1 MEFFASAFA
10 SWLFGQVANACRKRL
25 VSWVLGGD
33 HDRALQQAA
42 NSAIQST
49 AMQWRPEGGEGSTE
63 LAMIIDQVF
72 KKILPIFP
80 QAEYPTLLQT
90 LQAGIMTQLSIL
102 DDATVTGTG
111 RSSSDIL
118 GISSTALAESLN
130 DHLVQEI
137 RRRGAIGGPLNS
149 LADQLN
155 HDATHL
161 QNQDTRKEV
170 GYLSRSLNELQ
181 RQIGSDPSF
190 PEYARLMLPRV
201 GVFREQRDS
210 HRRVSYVNDTSILLY
225 LIEEYVRLG
234 AVDIAVDPYRY
245 ENALPTL
252 PAAFRRRIVEIDH
265 GDSTKAALQFIA
277 PIAIEQN
284 AKITG
289 TNYGIE
295 SIQYRP
301 ELPDRNKSALSALAV
316 GLENFIRGMRNGL
329 QVAMDIDELRASVR
343 ILLEVSRVPEARAN
357 LATIEQVLSTYRLH
371 RVGAVKMI
379 STASERMVELFQ
391 DLVNDPLYRDLS
403 RNVLGM
409 GQVGEAGISAIRT
422 SEVAKRL
429 AEQNEALRFGNR
441 STSIPS
447 ANLHLSNS
455 AASGYFDRRYFP
467 PIVPFKKALAK
478 AKANWSRLAPEF
490 VPPGTYP
497 ELERFHVSR
506 EDHPP
511 S

>member
-10 SWLFGQVANACRKRL
+10 SWLFGQVADACRKRL

-72 KKILPIFP
+72 KKILPTSP
-80 QAEYPTLLQT
+80 QPEYPTLLQT
-90 LQAGIMTQLSIL
+90 LQAGIMAQLSIL
-102 DDATVTGTG
+102 GDATVTGTG
-111 RSSSDIL
+111 RSSSDLL

-137 RRRGAIGGPLNS
+137 RRRGAVGGPLRS

-155 HDATHL
+155 HDVTHL
-161 QNQDTRKEV
+161 QNEDTRKEV

-181 RQIGSDPSF
+181 RQIGSDPPY
-190 PEYARLMLPRV
+190 PEYARLMLPGV

-210 HRRVSYVNDTSILLY
+210 HGRVSYVNDTSILLY

-252 PAAFRRRIVEIDH
+252 PSSFRRRIVEIDH

-295 SIQYRP
+295 SIEYREP
-301 ELPDRNKSALSALAV
+301 KLADRTQGALVALAS
-316 GLENFIRGMRNGL
+316 GLENLILGMRNGL
-329 QVAMDIDELRASVR
+329 QVAMDMDELRSSVR
-343 ILLEVSRVPEARAN
+343 ILFEVSRAPEARAN
-357 LATIEQVLSTYRLH
+357 LATIEQVLSTYRRH

-379 STASERMVELFQ
+379 STAPERMVELFQ

-422 SEVAKRL
+422 TQAAERL
-429 AEQNEALRFGNR
+429 AKQDEALRFGDR
-441 STSIPS
+441 SISIPS
-447 ANLHLSNS
+447 ANLALGNS
-455 AASGYFDRRYFP
+455 AAS
-467 PIVPFKKALAK
+467 
-478 AKANWSRLAPEF
+478 
-490 VPPGTYP
+490 
-497 ELERFHVSR
+497 
-506 EDHPP
+506 
-511 S
+511 